1 MISLYPIVRRVR
13 RPLLPVDEQAA
24 PAEPAVPLQAETP
37 QVPVTIPETLPAPDV
52 PDVKATRKNEAKRKQ
67 A

>member
-1 MISLYPIVRRVR
+1 MINLYPIVRRVR

-24 PAEPAVPLQAETP
+24 SVVPTAFPQDATPEAPVMVPEPSPVSEVPEAKP
-37 QVPVTIPETLPAPDV
+37 
-52 PDVKATRKNEAKRKQ
+52 TRKNEAKRKQ